1 MIRTT
6 LTIGAIALSLLAAV
20 PARADQLADIK
31 ARGKL
36 ICATQGASEPFGF
49 PDPQTREIVG
59 YDVDFCKAIAKG
71 LGVELEHKAVSTEAR
86 IPELN
91 LKRIDILV
99 AALGYS
105 SGRATQV
112 DYSDQ
117 YYVSNQKVLVRSGA
131 GPATLVAFKDKKI
144 AAVKGSSSA
153 AVVSRV
159 LRDTTLLAFQD
170 IASCYLALQQGK
182 VSGMVAGELILA
194 RFAKQS
200 QGTGEPVEMMAEPL
214 FVERWGV
221 GVRKGEPAL
230 LEAINKVLHDMDAS
244 GEVQT
249 IFDRWIGAKSP
260 NGLARSFKVEPIPAE

>member
-6 LTIGAIALSLLAAV
+6 LAVGAIVLSLLAAA

-31 ARGKL
+31 GRGKL

-49 PDPQTREIVG
+49 PDPQTREVVG
-59 YDVDFCKAIAKG
+59 YDVDFCRAIAKG
-71 LGVELEHKAVSTEAR
+71 LGVELEHKAISTEAR

-91 LKRIDILV
+91 LKRVDILV

-117 YYVSNQKVLVRSGA
+117 YYVSNQKILVRSGS
-131 GPATLVAFKDKKI
+131 GPATLAAFKDKKI

-159 LRDTTLLAFQD
+159 LRETTLLAFQD

-200 QGTGEPVEMMAEPL
+200 QGTGEQVEMMAEPL

-221 GVRKGEPAL
+221 GVRKGEPTL
-230 LEAINKVLHDMDAS
+230 LEAINKILHDMDAA

-260 NGLARSFKVEPIPAE
+260 NGLVRSFKVEPIPAE